1 MGKKKTTLVRVYTD
15 DRDFVKLRFP
25 KVTSADF
32 YHISIRSNPFLQVEA
47 ALRKDVQKIKKK

>member
-1 MGKKKTTLVRVYTD
+1 MARKKTTLIRVYKED
-15 DRDFVKLRFP
+15 KDFVKMRFP

-32 YHISIRSNPFLQVEA
+32 YHISIRSNPFIQVEA